1 MRHET
6 SAIHCQTPTTGSGTR
21 GKERMKMK
29 LTAPRDYHLCFPH
42 AIIQQNLTL
51 KTTTL
56 FGKLE
61 LRNANWCDQKKKKS
75 KLRKVHQKNFLHNL
89 DKNDGHSSLHEIK
102 KKIFRFSK
110 TRARRDK
117 ENNKRLEES
126 RGGGSRGGG
135 ESNETK
141 VDIK

>member
-1 MRHET
+1 
-6 SAIHCQTPTTGSGTR
+6 
-21 GKERMKMK
+21 MK

-61 LRNANWCDQKKKKS
+61 LRNANLCDQKETKKKS

-89 DKNDGHSSLHEIK
+89 DRNDGHSSLREIK
-102 KKIFRFSK
+102 KKIFRFLK

-126 RGGGSRGGG
+126 RGGGCRGRG